1 MPDSVTRPLA
11 PQTIAV
17 ASDGPPPRDR
27 RLRFLLHMAR
37 QIRVG
42 TLEIVLPDGT
52 LHRAAAT
59 LAPCARIVIKHPS
72 AVTRLAAGGT
82 LGLSEAY
89 LDDLWESPD
98 LRAVMLLAT
107 ANEAEWDDALYKR
120 RLAGLIAKLLHVL
133 RPNSRRGARRNIE
146 DHYDLGNDFYR
157 TWLDQTMTYSA
168 AWFGEDVSMPLE
180 HAQLRK
186 IHRLCQ
192 SLRLAPG
199 MRVLEIGCGWGGFA
213 EVAARDYGCTV
224 VGLTRSPAQLEF
236 AQARMTAAGLDTRV
250 ELRLQD
256 YRDVEGTFD
265 RIASIEMFEA
275 VGERYWPIY
284 FKTIRDRLRQ
294 NGIAGIQ
301 VITIADRF
309 FDSYRRGADF
319 IQRHVFPGGM
329 LPSKP
334 LLRASIARAG
344 LTWGEEHWFG
354 QDYAETLAH
363 WQTTFQQA
371 WPRILADNALRRRPC
386 DARFKRL
393 WEYYLAYCE
402 VGFRAGWTDV
412 GQILIAPNR

>member
-1 MPDSVTRPLA
+1 MPDALSHPPQDRP
-11 PQTIAV
+11 V
-17 ASDGPPPRDR
+17 AIHSDGPPPRDR

-37 QIRVG
+37 ALRVG
-42 TLEIVLPDGT
+42 TLEIVLPDGS
-52 LHRAAAT
+52 LHRACAT
-59 LAPCARIVIKHPS
+59 AEPFARIVIKHPS

-107 ANEAEWDDALYKR
+107 ANEAEWEDALYRR
-120 RLAGLIAKLLHVL
+120 RLAGVVAKLLHLL
-133 RPNSRRGARRNIE
+133 RPNSRRGAKRNIE

-157 TWLDQTMTYSA
+157 TWLDQTMTYSS
-168 AWFGEDVSMPLE
+168 AWFGEDTSIPLE
-180 HAQLRK
+180 EAQLRK

-192 SLRLAPG
+192 RLGLAPG

-213 EVAARDYGCTV
+213 EVAARDYGCNV
-224 VGLTRSPAQLEF
+224 VGLTLSPAQLEF
-236 AQARMTAAGLDTRV
+236 ARARMKAAGLDHLV

-275 VGERYWPIY
+275 VGEKYWPVY

-309 FDSYRRGADF
+309 FESYRRGADF

-329 LPSKP
+329 LPSKS
-334 LLRASIARAG
+334 LLRATIARAG
-344 LTWGEEHWFG
+344 LAWDEEHWFG
-354 QDYAETLAH
+354 QDYAETLAR

-371 WPRILADNALRRRPC
+371 WPRVLADNALRRRPC
-386 DARFKRL
+386 DDRFKRL

-402 VGFRAGWTDV
+402 VGFRSGWTDV